1 MPGYIPLPKSSNP
14 TRLIE
19 NLNLFEF
26 TLSEEVMA
34 QLDALDEK
42 FTASVTAGKFGQL
55 EPY

>member
-1 MPGYIPLPKSSNP
+1 MPKSSNP
-14 TRLIE
+14 TRLVE